1 MRDTK
6 ATKSYILIISSMLI
20 FGTIGV
26 FRRYI
31 PLSSGMLAFIR
42 GVVGSLFLLVF
53 VKLKGIK
60 LGKDI
65 DRKSL
70 ILTVVSGGF
79 IGINWILLFE
89 AFNYTTVATATLCYY
104 MQPTIVIFLSP
115 LVLKEKLGVK
125 QMICAIVSIIGM
137 LFVAGVIDAGQAL
150 SIADLKG
157 VFLGLGAAAFYSAV
171 VMMNKMINIENAYMK
186 TIIQL
191 SSAAIILIPYLIATG
206 EFSALGSSEDING
219 LVIAMILI
227 VGIIH
232 TGIAYAMYFG
242 SMNNLKAQSIA
253 IMSYI
258 DPVFALV
265 LSAIVLHEKM
275 TIFGVIGAVLILGSA
290 LISEIERN

>member
-1 MRDTK
+1 MKENST
-6 ATKSYILIISSMLI
+6 TKSYILIISSMLI

-31 PLSSGMLAFIR
+31 PLSSGILAFIR

-53 VKLKGIK
+53 VKIKGVET
-60 LGKDI
+60 GRDI
-65 DRKSL
+65 DKKSL
-70 ILTVVSGGF
+70 ALTIVSGGF

-125 QMICAIVSIIGM
+125 KMICAVLSIIGM

-171 VMMNKMINIENAYMK
+171 VMMNKMIHIENAYTK

-206 EFSALGSSEDING
+206 EFTALVGNEELSVF
-219 LVIAMILI
+219 VIAMILI

-258 DPVFALV
+258 DPVFALI
-265 LSAIVLHEKM
+265 LSGVVLHEKM
-275 TIFGVIGAVLILGSA
+275 SIWGIIGAVLILGSA

>member
-125 QMICAIVSIIGM
+125 KMICAIVSIIGM

-150 SIADLKG
+150 SITDLKG

>member
-1 MRDTK
+1 MKENNT
-6 ATKSYILIISSMLI
+6 TKSYILIISSMLI

-42 GVVGSLFLLVF
+42 GVVGSLFLLGF
-53 VKLKGIK
+53 VKIKGIK
-60 LGKDI
+60 MGKDI
-65 DRKSL
+65 DKKSL
-70 ILTVVSGGF
+70 ILTIISGGF

-104 MQPTIVIFLSP
+104 MQPTIVIFLSQ
-115 LVLKEKLGVK
+115 LILKEKLVVK
-125 QMICAIVSIIGM
+125 KVICAIISIIGM
-137 LFVAGVIDAGQAL
+137 LFVAGVIDAGNAP
-150 SIADLKG
+150 SIADLRG

-171 VMMNKMINIENAYMK
+171 VMLNKMIHIENAYTK

-191 SSAAIILIPYLIATG
+191 SSAAIILVPYLIATG
-206 EFSALGSSEDING
+206 EFTSLVSSEEINVF
-219 LVIAMILI
+219 VIVMILI

-242 SMNNLKAQSIA
+242 SMNNLKSQSIA

-258 DPVFALV
+258 DPVFALI
-265 LSAIVLHEKM
+265 LSAAFLHEK
-275 TIFGVIGAVLILGSA
+275 ISIWGIIGAVLILGSA
-290 LISEIERN
+290 LISEIEKI

>member
-1 MRDTK
+1 MEDKNT
-6 ATKSYILIISSMLI
+6 AKSYILIISSMLI

-70 ILTVVSGGF
+70 ILTIASGGF

-206 EFSALGSSEDING
+206 EFSALGGSEDING
-219 LVIAMILI
+219 LVIAMILV

>member
-6 ATKSYILIISSMLI
+6 ETKSYILIISSMLI

-31 PLSSGMLAFIR
+31 PLSSGILAFIR

-53 VKLKGIK
+53 VKIKGVEI
-60 LGKDI
+60 GKDI

-70 ILTVVSGGF
+70 ILTIVSGGF

-115 LVLKEKLGVK
+115 FVLKEKLGVK
-125 QMICAIVSIIGM
+125 KIICAIVSIIGM
-137 LFVAGVIDAGQAL
+137 LFVAGVIDAGQTL
-150 SIADLKG
+150 SITDLKG

-171 VMMNKMINIENAYMK
+171 VMMNKMINIENAYTK

-219 LVIAMILI
+219 LVIAMILV

-242 SMNNLKAQSIA
+242 SMRNLKAQSIA
-253 IMSYI
+253 ILSYI

-265 LSAIVLHEKM
+265 LSAVVLRERMTAFGIV
-275 TIFGVIGAVLILGSA
+275 GAVLILGSA
-290 LISEIERN
+290 LISEKIG

>member
-1 MRDTK
+1 MEDKNT
-6 ATKSYILIISSMLI
+6 AKSYILIISSMLI

-65 DRKSL
+65 DRKTL
-70 ILTVVSGGF
+70 ILTIVSGGF

-125 QMICAIVSIIGM
+125 KMICAIVSIIGM
-137 LFVAGVIDAGQAL
+137 LFVAGVIDAGQVL
-150 SIADLKG
+150 SITDLKG

-191 SSAAIILIPYLIATG
+191 SSAAIILIPYLITTG

-242 SMNNLKAQSIA
+242 SMNNLKGQSIA

-258 DPVFALV
+258 DPVFALI
-265 LSAIVLHEKM
+265 LSAVVLHEKM
-275 TIFGVIGAVLILGSA
+275 TIFGIIGAVLILGSA
-290 LISEIERN
+290 LISEIEKI

>member
-1 MRDTK
+1 MKENNT
-6 ATKSYILIISSMLI
+6 TKSYILIISSMLI

-42 GVVGSLFLLVF
+42 GVVGSLFLLGF
-53 VKLKGIK
+53 VKIKGIK
-60 LGKDI
+60 MGKDI
-65 DRKSL
+65 DKKSL
-70 ILTVVSGGF
+70 ILTIISGGF

-104 MQPTIVIFLSP
+104 MQPTIVIFLSQ
-115 LVLKEKLGVK
+115 LILKEKLVVK
-125 QMICAIVSIIGM
+125 KVICAIISIIGM
-137 LFVAGVIDAGQAL
+137 LFVAGVIDAGNAP
-150 SIADLKG
+150 SIADLRG

-171 VMMNKMINIENAYMK
+171 VMLNKKINMENAYTK

-191 SSAAIILIPYLIATG
+191 SSAAIILVPYLIATG
-206 EFSALGSSEDING
+206 EFTSWVSSEEINVF
-219 LVIAMILI
+219 VIVMILI

-258 DPVFALV
+258 DPVFALI
-265 LSAIVLHEKM
+265 LSAAFLHEK
-275 TIFGVIGAVLILGSA
+275 ISIWGIIGAVLILGSA
-290 LISEIERN
+290 LISEIEKI

>member
-1 MRDTK
+1 MKENNT
-6 ATKSYILIISSMLI
+6 TKSYILIISSMLI

-42 GVVGSLFLLVF
+42 GVVGSLFLLGF
-53 VKLKGIK
+53 VKIKGIK
-60 LGKDI
+60 MGKDI
-65 DRKSL
+65 DKKSL
-70 ILTVVSGGF
+70 ILTIISGGF

-104 MQPTIVIFLSP
+104 MQPTIVIFLSQ
-115 LVLKEKLGVK
+115 LILKEKLVVK
-125 QMICAIVSIIGM
+125 KVICAIISIIGM
-137 LFVAGVIDAGQAL
+137 LFVTGVIDAGNAP
-150 SIADLKG
+150 SIADLRG

-171 VMMNKMINIENAYMK
+171 VMLNKMINMENAYTK

-191 SSAAIILIPYLIATG
+191 SSAAIILVPYLIATG
-206 EFSALGSSEDING
+206 EFTSWVSSEEINVF
-219 LVIAMILI
+219 VIVMILI

-242 SMNNLKAQSIA
+242 SMNNLKSQSIA

-258 DPVFALV
+258 DPVFALI
-265 LSAIVLHEKM
+265 LSAAFLHEK
-275 TIFGVIGAVLILGSA
+275 ISIWGIIGAVLILGSA
-290 LISEIERN
+290 LISEIEKI

>member
-1 MRDTK
+1 MKENNT
-6 ATKSYILIISSMLI
+6 TKSYILIISSMLI

-42 GVVGSLFLLVF
+42 GVVGSLFLLGF
-53 VKLKGIK
+53 VKIKGIK
-60 LGKDI
+60 MGKDI
-65 DRKSL
+65 DKKSL
-70 ILTVVSGGF
+70 ILTIISGGF

-104 MQPTIVIFLSP
+104 MQPTIVIFLSQ
-115 LVLKEKLGVK
+115 LILKEKLVVK
-125 QMICAIVSIIGM
+125 KVICAIISIIGM
-137 LFVAGVIDAGQAL
+137 LFVAGVIDAGNAPG
-150 SIADLKG
+150 IADLRG

-171 VMMNKMINIENAYMK
+171 VMLNKMINMENAYTK

-191 SSAAIILIPYLIATG
+191 SSAAIILVPYLIATG
-206 EFSALGSSEDING
+206 EFTSWVSSEEINVF
-219 LVIAMILI
+219 VIVMILI

-242 SMNNLKAQSIA
+242 SMNNLKSQSIA

-258 DPVFALV
+258 DPVFALI
-265 LSAIVLHEKM
+265 LSAAFLHEK
-275 TIFGVIGAVLILGSA
+275 ISIWGIIGAVLILGSA
-290 LISEIERN
+290 LISEIEKI

>member
-70 ILTVVSGGF
+70 ILTIVSGGF

-125 QMICAIVSIIGM
+125 KTICAIVSIIGM
-137 LFVAGVIDAGQAL
+137 LFVAGVMDAGQAL
-150 SIADLKG
+150 SLADLRG
-157 VFLGLGAAAFYSAV
+157 VFLGLGAAAFYSTV
-171 VMMNKMINIENAYMK
+171 VMLNKMINIENAYAK

-191 SSAAIILIPYLIATG
+191 SSAAIILIPYLLLTG
-206 EFSALGSSEDING
+206 EFGTMSGNENINVF
-219 LVIAMILI
+219 VIVMILTS
-227 VGIIH
+227 VL
-232 TGIAYAMYFG
+232 TLIAT
-242 SMNNLKAQSIA
+242 
-253 IMSYI
+253 
-258 DPVFALV
+258 V
-265 LSAIVLHEKM
+265 
-275 TIFGVIGAVLILGSA
+275 
-290 LISEIERN
+290 

>member
-1 MRDTK
+1 MKENNT
-6 ATKSYILIISSMLI
+6 TKSYILIISSMLI

-42 GVVGSLFLLVF
+42 GVVGSLFLLGF
-53 VKLKGIK
+53 VKIEGIK
-60 LGKDI
+60 MGKDI
-65 DRKSL
+65 DKKSL
-70 ILTVVSGGF
+70 ILTIISGGF

-104 MQPTIVIFLSP
+104 MQPTIVIFLSQ
-115 LVLKEKLGVK
+115 LILKEKLVVK
-125 QMICAIVSIIGM
+125 KVICAIISIIGM
-137 LFVAGVIDAGQAL
+137 LFVAGVIDAGNAP
-150 SIADLKG
+150 SIADLRG

-171 VMMNKMINIENAYMK
+171 VMLNKMINMENAYTK

-191 SSAAIILIPYLIATG
+191 SSAAIILVPYLIANG
-206 EFSALGSSEDING
+206 EFGIMISGENINSF
-219 LVIAMILI
+219 VIVMILI

-242 SMNNLKAQSIA
+242 SMNNLKSQSIA

-258 DPVFALV
+258 DPVFALI
-265 LSAIVLHEKM
+265 LSAAFLHEK
-275 TIFGVIGAVLILGSA
+275 ISIWGIIGAVLILGSA
-290 LISEIERN
+290 LISEIEKI

>member
-1 MRDTK
+1 MKENNT
-6 ATKSYILIISSMLI
+6 TKSYILIISSMLI

-42 GVVGSLFLLVF
+42 GVVGSLFLLGF
-53 VKLKGIK
+53 VKIKGIK
-60 LGKDI
+60 MGKDI
-65 DRKSL
+65 DKKSL
-70 ILTVVSGGF
+70 ILTIISGGF

-104 MQPTIVIFLSP
+104 MQPTIVIFLSQ
-115 LVLKEKLGVK
+115 LILKEKLVVK
-125 QMICAIVSIIGM
+125 KVICAIISIIGM
-137 LFVAGVIDAGQAL
+137 LFVAGVIDAGNAP
-150 SIADLKG
+150 SIADLRG

-171 VMMNKMINIENAYMK
+171 VMLNKMINMENAYTK

-191 SSAAIILIPYLIATG
+191 SSAAIILVPYLIATG
-206 EFSALGSSEDING
+206 EFTSWVSSEEINVF
-219 LVIAMILI
+219 VIVMILI

-242 SMNNLKAQSIA
+242 SMNNLKSQSIA

-258 DPVFALV
+258 DPVFALI
-265 LSAIVLHEKM
+265 LSAAFLHEK
-275 TIFGVIGAVLILGSA
+275 ISIWGIIGAVLILGSA
-290 LISEIERN
+290 LISEIEKI

>member
-1 MRDTK
+1 MKENNT
-6 ATKSYILIISSMLI
+6 TKSYILIISSMLI

-42 GVVGSLFLLVF
+42 GVVGSLFLLGF
-53 VKLKGIK
+53 VKINGIK
-60 LGKDI
+60 MGKDI
-65 DRKSL
+65 DKKSL
-70 ILTVVSGGF
+70 ILTIISGGF

-104 MQPTIVIFLSP
+104 MQPTIVIFLSQ
-115 LVLKEKLGVK
+115 LILKEKLVVK
-125 QMICAIVSIIGM
+125 KVICAIISIIGM
-137 LFVAGVIDAGQAL
+137 LFVAGVIDAGNAP
-150 SIADLKG
+150 SIADLRG

-171 VMMNKMINIENAYMK
+171 VMLNKMIHIENAYTK

-191 SSAAIILIPYLIATG
+191 SSAAIILVPYLIATG
-206 EFSALGSSEDING
+206 EFTSLVSSEEINVF
-219 LVIAMILI
+219 VIVMILI

-242 SMNNLKAQSIA
+242 SMNNLKSQSIA

-258 DPVFALV
+258 DPVFALI
-265 LSAIVLHEKM
+265 LSAAFLHEK
-275 TIFGVIGAVLILGSA
+275 ISIWGIIGAVLILGSA
-290 LISEIERN
+290 LISEIEKI

>member
-1 MRDTK
+1 MKENNT
-6 ATKSYILIISSMLI
+6 TKSYILIISSMLI

-42 GVVGSLFLLVF
+42 GVVGSLFLLGF
-53 VKLKGIK
+53 VKIKGIK
-60 LGKDI
+60 MGKDI
-65 DRKSL
+65 DKKSL
-70 ILTVVSGGF
+70 ILTIISGGF

-104 MQPTIVIFLSP
+104 MQPTIVIFLSQ
-115 LVLKEKLGVK
+115 LILKEKLVVK
-125 QMICAIVSIIGM
+125 KVICAIISIIGM
-137 LFVAGVIDAGQAL
+137 LFVAGVIDAGNAP
-150 SIADLKG
+150 SIADLRG

-171 VMMNKMINIENAYMK
+171 VMLNKMINMENAYTK

-191 SSAAIILIPYLIATG
+191 SSAAIILVPYLIANG
-206 EFSALGSSEDING
+206 EFGIMISGENINSFAI
-219 LVIAMILI
+219 VMILI

-242 SMNNLKAQSIA
+242 SMNNLKSQSIA

-258 DPVFALV
+258 DPVFALI
-265 LSAIVLHEKM
+265 LSAAFLHEK
-275 TIFGVIGAVLILGSA
+275 ISIWGIIGAVLILGSA
-290 LISEIERN
+290 LISEIEKI

>member
-1 MRDTK
+1 MKENNTTK
-6 ATKSYILIISSMLI
+6 AYILIISSMLI

-42 GVVGSLFLLVF
+42 GVVGSLFLLGF
-53 VKLKGIK
+53 VKIKGIK
-60 LGKDI
+60 MGKDI
-65 DRKSL
+65 DKKSL
-70 ILTVVSGGF
+70 ILTIISGGF

-104 MQPTIVIFLSP
+104 MQPTIVIFLSQ
-115 LVLKEKLGVK
+115 LILKEKLVVK
-125 QMICAIVSIIGM
+125 KVICAIISIIGM
-137 LFVAGVIDAGQAL
+137 LFVAGVIDAGNAP
-150 SIADLKG
+150 SIADLRG

-171 VMMNKMINIENAYMK
+171 VMLNKMINMENAYTK

-191 SSAAIILIPYLIATG
+191 SSAAIILVPYLIATG
-206 EFSALGSSEDING
+206 EFTSWVSSEEINVF
-219 LVIAMILI
+219 VIVMILI

-242 SMNNLKAQSIA
+242 SMNNLKSQSIA

-258 DPVFALV
+258 DPVFALI
-265 LSAIVLHEKM
+265 LSAAFLHEK
-275 TIFGVIGAVLILGSA
+275 ISIWGIIGAVLILGSA
-290 LISEIERN
+290 LISEIEKI

>member
-1 MRDTK
+1 MKENNT
-6 ATKSYILIISSMLI
+6 TKSYILIISSMLI

-42 GVVGSLFLLVF
+42 GVVGSLFLLGF
-53 VKLKGIK
+53 VKIKGIK
-60 LGKDI
+60 MGKDI
-65 DRKSL
+65 DKKSL
-70 ILTVVSGGF
+70 ILTIISGGF

-104 MQPTIVIFLSP
+104 MQPTIVIFLSQ
-115 LVLKEKLGVK
+115 LILKEKLVVK
-125 QMICAIVSIIGM
+125 KVICAIISIIGM
-137 LFVAGVIDAGQAL
+137 LFVAGVIDAGNAP
-150 SIADLKG
+150 SIADLRG

-171 VMMNKMINIENAYMK
+171 VMLNKMIHIENAYTK

-191 SSAAIILIPYLIATG
+191 SSAAIILIPYLIANG
-206 EFSALGSSEDING
+206 EFGIMISGENINSFAI
-219 LVIAMILI
+219 VMILI

-258 DPVFALV
+258 DPVFALI
-265 LSAIVLHEKM
+265 LSDVVLHEKM
-275 TIFGVIGAVLILGSA
+275 TIFGIIGAVLILGSA
-290 LISEIERN
+290 LISEIEKI

>member
-1 MRDTK
+1 MKENNT
-6 ATKSYILIISSMLI
+6 TKSYILIISSMLI

-42 GVVGSLFLLVF
+42 GVVGSLFLLGF
-53 VKLKGIK
+53 VKIKGIK
-60 LGKDI
+60 MGKDI
-65 DRKSL
+65 DKKSL
-70 ILTVVSGGF
+70 ILTIISGGF

-104 MQPTIVIFLSP
+104 MQPTIVIFLSQ
-115 LVLKEKLGVK
+115 LILKEKLVVK
-125 QMICAIVSIIGM
+125 KVICAIISIIGM
-137 LFVAGVIDAGQAL
+137 LFVAGVIDAGNAP
-150 SIADLKG
+150 SIADLRG

-171 VMMNKMINIENAYMK
+171 VMLNKMINMENAYTK

-191 SSAAIILIPYLIATG
+191 SSAAIILVPYLIATG
-206 EFSALGSSEDING
+206 EFTSWVSSEEINVF
-219 LVIAMILI
+219 VIVMILI

-258 DPVFALV
+258 DPVFALI
-265 LSAIVLHEKM
+265 LSAAFLHEK
-275 TIFGVIGAVLILGSA
+275 ISIWGIIGAVLILGSA
-290 LISEIERN
+290 LISEIEKI

>member
-1 MRDTK
+1 MKENNT
-6 ATKSYILIISSMLI
+6 TKSYILIISAMLI

-31 PLSSGMLAFIR
+31 PLSSGILAFIR
-42 GVVGSLFLLVF
+42 GVVGSLFLLGF
-53 VKLKGIK
+53 VKIKGIK
-60 LGKDI
+60 IGKDI
-65 DRKSL
+65 DKKSL
-70 ILTVVSGGF
+70 ILTIVSGGF

-115 LVLKEKLGVK
+115 LILKEKLGVK
-125 QMICAIVSIIGM
+125 KVICAIVSIIGM
-137 LFVAGVIDAGQAL
+137 LFVAGVVDSGQAL
-150 SIADLKG
+150 SIADLRG

-171 VMMNKMINIENAYMK
+171 VMMNKMIHIENAYTK

-206 EFSALGSSEDING
+206 EFTSLVSGEEINVF
-219 LVIAMILI
+219 VITMILI

-265 LSAIVLHEKM
+265 LSAVVLHEKM
-275 TIFGVIGAVLILGSA
+275 TIFGVVGAVLILGSA